1 MSPQSDT
8 LLARR
13 TAAIP
18 RGLSTPLPIY
28 VAKAEG
34 SEVWDEAGR
43 QMVDFAGGIGVLNVG
58 HRHPKVIAAAHAQL
72 DAFTHTCFQVGQ
84 YESYIQLCERLN
96 AITPGGH
103 AKKTLLVTTGA
114 EAVENAIK
122 ITRAYTGRPAV
133 IAFSASF
140 HGRTLMTMALT
151 GKVKPYK
158 VGFGPFP
165 GEIYHV
171 PFPDEQT
178 DADGATA
185 FAALETLFRA
195 DVDPQR
201 VAAIIIEPVQGEG
214 GFNVAPPA
222 FLKRLRQLCD
232 DNGILLVADEI
243 QAGFGRTGRMF
254 AIEHGGVIPDL
265 MTMAKSLAGGFP
277 LSAVTGRAE
286 IMDAAN
292 PGGLGGTYAGN
303 PVAIAAALA
312 TLDVIADEKLVE
324 KANTLGDKLRDRLG
338 QMAKR
343 NSLRCIGAVRGLGAM
358 VAMDLVDADG
368 RPDGALAQRLTARSA
383 ENGLI
388 LLSCGVHGNV
398 IRFLMPL
405 TISDALLDE
414 GLKRLE
420 TSLLDV
426 AGIA

>member
-1 MSPQSDT
+1 MSPQSDAF
-8 LLARR
+8 LARR

-34 SEVWDEAGR
+34 SEVWDVSGR
-43 QMVDFAGGIGVLNVG
+43 QLVDFAGGIGVLNVG

-84 YESYIQLCERLN
+84 YESYIRLCERLN
-96 AITPGGH
+96 AMTPGDH

-122 ITRAYTGRPAV
+122 IARAYTGRPAV

-178 DADGATA
+178 DADGAAA

-201 VAAIIIEPVQGEG
+201 VAAIIVEPVQGEG

-222 FLKRLRQLCD
+222 FLQKLRQLCD
-232 DNGILLVADEI
+232 ENGILLVADEI
-243 QAGFGRTGRMF
+243 QAGFGRTGKMF
-254 AIEHGGVIPDL
+254 AIEHGGVVPDL

-312 TLDVIADEKLVE
+312 TLDVIAEEKLVE

-338 QMAKR
+338 QMSRR
-343 NSLRCIGAVRGLGAM
+343 NSLHCIGGVRGLGAM
-358 VAMDLVDADG
+358 VAMDLVDGEG
-368 RPDGALAQRLTARSA
+368 RPDGALAQRLTAKAA

-420 TSLLDV
+420 ASLLDV
-426 AGIA
+426 AGMA

>member
-13 TAAIP
+13 TTAIP

-34 SEVWDEAGR
+34 SEIWDESGR
-43 QMVDFAGGIGVLNVG
+43 RMVDFAGGIGVLNVG

-84 YESYIQLCERLN
+84 YESYIRLCERLN
-96 AITPGGH
+96 AMTPGDH

-122 ITRAYTGRPAV
+122 IARAYTGRPAV

-178 DADGATA
+178 DADGAVA

-201 VAAIIIEPVQGEG
+201 VAAIIVEPVQGEG

-243 QAGFGRTGRMF
+243 QAGFGRTGKMF
-254 AIEHGGVIPDL
+254 AIEHAGVVPDL

-286 IMDAAN
+286 VMDAAN

-303 PVAIAAALA
+303 PVAVAAALA
-312 TLDVIADEKLVE
+312 TLDVIAEEKLVE

-338 QMAKR
+338 QMARR

-368 RPDGALAQRLTARSA
+368 RPDGALAQRLTAKAA
-383 ENGLI
+383 ENGLV

-420 TSLLDV
+420 GSLLDV
-426 AGIA
+426 SDMA

>member
-13 TAAIP
+13 TTAIP

-34 SEVWDEAGR
+34 SEIWDESGR
-43 QMVDFAGGIGVLNVG
+43 RMVDFAGGIGVLNVG

-84 YESYIQLCERLN
+84 YESYIRLCERLN
-96 AITPGGH
+96 AMTPGDH

-122 ITRAYTGRPAV
+122 IARAYTGRPAV

-165 GEIYHV
+165 GDIYHV

-178 DADGATA
+178 DADGAVA
-185 FAALETLFRA
+185 FTALETLFRA
-195 DVDPQR
+195 DVDPHR
-201 VAAIIIEPVQGEG
+201 VAAIIVEPVQGEG

-243 QAGFGRTGRMF
+243 QAGFGRTGKMF
-254 AIEHGGVIPDL
+254 AIEHAGVVPDL

-303 PVAIAAALA
+303 PVAVAAALA
-312 TLDVIADEKLVE
+312 TLDVIAEENLVE

-338 QMAKR
+338 QMARR

-368 RPDGALAQRLTARSA
+368 RPDGALAQRLTAKAA
-383 ENGLI
+383 ENGLV

-405 TISDALLDE
+405 AISDALLDE

-420 TSLLDV
+420 GSLLDV
-426 AGIA
+426 ADMA